1 VTVLFAETTQEAA
14 RLVADIARRHDV
26 KKVIKT
32 KSMVTEE
39 MRLNAVLGEMA
50 CSRSKRTSASTSC
63 RSNDNEPPSHI
74 IAPVVH
80 KDKDEIADL
89 FAKTHQRPRLT
100 EIPEMTHEA
109 REILRPHFMTAT
121 WA

>member
-1 VTVLFAETTQEAA
+1 
-14 RLVADIARRHDV
+14 V

-39 MRLNAVLGEMA
+39 MAVNAVLGEMGRA
-50 CSRSKRTSASTSC
+50 VDRNGPRRVHPADQ
-63 RSNDNEPPSHI
+63 RQRAAESHHC
-74 IAPVVH
+74 ARRAQGQ
-80 KDKDEIADL
+80 DEIADL

-109 REILRPHFMTAT
+109 ARDSAPALS
-121 WA
+121 